1 MAEGK
6 FDVER
11 EFERLT
17 DLIQDNTYPGDFSC
31 SGWSTLLKLY
41 ASEYHV

>member
-1 MAEGK
+1 MAEDK
-6 FDVER
+6 FDVEI

-17 DLIQDNTYPGDFSC
+17 DLIQGNTYPGDFSC

-41 ASEYHV
+41 ASECNV